1 MIICVYFTGPIQLVV
16 VNGGVMVSVMI
27 FTPMDTMG
35 LLYGLVG
42 KGSKSELLIPI
53 SFKRCSLYPL
63 CHQSYSH
70 ALATLFW
77 AATAMV

>member
-42 KGSKSELLIPI
+42 KGS
-53 SFKRCSLYPL
+53 
-63 CHQSYSH
+63 
-70 ALATLFW
+70 
-77 AATAMV
+77 